1 MNVPV
6 NVYLLIVFVLLML
19 AVVILLAIGYW
30 GKRQSDTRCEIKN
43 KELTVSQQELQ
54 AAQSELLAAND
65 ELSFAYER
73 LNQQTNELRRL
84 NQTKSEFVSMVSHEL
99 RTPLTIIKEGIR
111 LNLDGTAGPT
121 NDTQKECLNM
131 ALDGASR
138 LGRLI
143 SDLLDVSRIEAG
155 RLRLAKREVDIN
167 KLLENLR
174 DSYKT
179 SMQEKKIGLEFNISR
194 DLPRVFGDPDKI
206 TQIVTNLIDNALKFT
221 SEGGRITVAVTE
233 KETKNEP
240 DQTANG
246 FLEVSVTDTGLGI
259 PKDEVERIFEKFY
272 QIGSHLTRQSGGSGL
287 GLSIAKSL
295 VEVHGGKISVQSEL
309 GKGSRFI
316 FTLPRYAGQKES
328 EIKIKPEDELFL
340 EERQHKNYLTLVLE
354 EVIKTAFIYQSKFSI
369 LVIKVDNFKD
379 LAGFEI
385 EMELKKL
392 EQLISRTVRRP
403 YDKVIIEGDEV
414 IIVLPEAN
422 AEGVKAVERR
432 IIESLSKA
440 EFRVKE
446 KKPWLKIGRTTYP
459 DNSDKPKELLES
471 AHNNL
476 QDRPL

>member
-1 MNVPV
+1 MTVPI
-6 NVYLLIVFVLLML
+6 NFYLLIIFVLLML
-19 AVVILLAIGYW
+19 AVIILLAIGYW
-30 GKRQSDTRCEIKN
+30 RKRQSDNLCEVKN

-121 NDTQKECLNM
+121 NEMQKECLNM
-131 ALDGASR
+131 ALDGANR

-155 RLRLAKREVDIN
+155 RLRLAKREVDFN

-174 DSYKT
+174 DSYRG
-179 SMQEKKIGLEFNISR
+179 SMQEKRIALEFNISR
-194 DLPRVFGDPDKI
+194 ELPKVFGDTDKI
-206 TQIVTNLIDNALKFT
+206 TQVVTNLIDNALKFT
-221 SEGGRITVAVTE
+221 SEGGRITIMASE
-233 KETKNEP
+233 KVSMGEP
-240 DQTANG
+240 ELAIE
-246 FLEVSVTDTGLGI
+246 FVEISIADTGLGI
-259 PKDEVERIFEKFY
+259 PKEEAERIFEKFY

-295 VEVHGGKISVQSEL
+295 VEAHGGKIAVQSEL
-309 GKGSRFI
+309 GKGSKFT

-354 EVIKTAFIYQSKFSI
+354 ETIKTAFIYQSKFS
-369 LVIKVDNFKD
+369 VMVMRVDNFKE

-392 EQLISRTVRRP
+392 EQVISHTVRKP
-403 YDKVIIEGDEV
+403 YDKVIIEGEEV
-414 IIVLPEAN
+414 ILVLPEAN
-422 AEGVKAVERR
+422 VEGVKAVERR
-432 IIESLSKA
+432 IMESLVKT
-440 EFRVKE
+440 EFRVKD
-446 KKPWLKIGRTTYP
+446 KKPWFKIGRATYP
-459 DNSDKPKELLES
+459 ENSDKPKELLEF

>member
-19 AVVILLAIGYW
+19 AVVILLAVGYW
-30 GKRQSDTRCEIKN
+30 GKRKSDTLCEVKN

-111 LNLDGTAGPT
+111 LNLDGTTGPT

-155 RLRLAKREVDIN
+155 RLRLSKREVDVN

-174 DSYKT
+174 DSYRA
-179 SMQEKKIGLEFNISR
+179 SMQEKKIALEFDISR
-194 DLPRVFGDPDKI
+194 ELPRVFGDTDKI

-221 SEGGRITVAVTE
+221 SEGGRITVAAGV
-233 KETKNEP
+233 KVPMSGP
-240 DQTANG
+240 DQSEE
-246 FLEVSVTDTGLGI
+246 FIEISVADTGLGI
-259 PKDEVERIFEKFY
+259 PKDEVDRIFEKFY

-295 VEVHGGKISVQSEL
+295 VEAHGGKISVQSDL
-309 GKGSRFI
+309 GKGSKFI

-354 EVIKTAFIYQSKFSI
+354 EVIKTAFIYQSKFS
-369 LVIKVDNFKD
+369 LMVIKVDNYKD

-385 EMELKKL
+385 EIELKKL
-392 EQLISRTVRRP
+392 EQLITRTVRRP
-403 YDKVIIEGDEV
+403 YDKVIIEGEEV
-414 IIVLPEAN
+414 IIILPEAN
-422 AEGVKAVERR
+422 AEGVKTVERR
-432 IIESLSKA
+432 IIESLGKA
-440 EFRVKE
+440 EFRVKD
-446 KKPWLKIGRTTYP
+446 KKPWLKIGKATYP
-459 DNSDKPKELLES
+459 DNNDKPKELLES

>member
-1 MNVPV
+1 VNVPV

-19 AVVILLAIGYW
+19 AVVILMAIGYW
-30 GKRQSDTRCEIKN
+30 GKRQSDNLCEIKN

-131 ALDGASR
+131 ALDGANR

-155 RLRLAKREVDIN
+155 RLRLAKREVDVN
-167 KLLENLR
+167 KLVENLR
-174 DSYKT
+174 DSYRG
-179 SMQEKKIGLEFNISR
+179 SMLEKKIALEFNIAR
-194 DLPRVFGDPDKI
+194 DVPKVFGDSDKI

-221 SEGGRITVAVTE
+221 NEGGRITTSVTE
-233 KETKNEP
+233 RSTMDDPE
-240 DQTANG
+240 QANG
-246 FLEVSVTDTGLGI
+246 FVEVSIADTGLGI
-259 PKDEVERIFEKFY
+259 PKDEVERIFQKFY

-295 VEVHGGKISVQSEL
+295 VEAHGGKISVQSEL
-309 GKGSRFI
+309 GKGSKFT
-316 FTLPRYAGQKES
+316 FTLPRYTGQKES
-328 EIKIKPEDELFL
+328 EIKIKPEDEIFL
-340 EERQHKNYLTLVLE
+340 EERQHKTYLTLVLE

-369 LVIKVDNFKD
+369 LVIKVENFKD

-392 EQLISRTVRRP
+392 EQLVSRTVRRP
-403 YDKVIIEGDEV
+403 YDKVIIEGEEV
-414 IIVLPEAN
+414 IIILPEAN

-432 IIESLSKA
+432 IIESLVKA
-440 EFRVKE
+440 EFRVKD
-446 KKPWLKIGRTTYP
+446 KKPWLKIGKTTYP
-459 DNSDKPKELLES
+459 DNSDKPKELIE
-471 AHNNL
+471 AANNNL

>member
-1 MNVPV
+1 MNIPV

-19 AVVILLAIGYW
+19 AVVVLLAIGYW
-30 GKRQSDTRCEIKN
+30 GKRQSDTLCEIKN

-131 ALDGASR
+131 ALDGANR

-174 DSYKT
+174 DSYKG
-179 SMQEKKIGLEFNISR
+179 SMLEKKIALEFNITR
-194 DLPRVFGDPDKI
+194 DVPKVFGDPDKI
-206 TQIVTNLIDNALKFT
+206 TQVVTNLIDNALKFT
-221 SEGGRITVAVTE
+221 NEGGRITVAVTE
-233 KETKNEP
+233 KVLMADPE
-240 DQTANG
+240 QANG
-246 FLEVSVTDTGLGI
+246 FVEVSVADTGLGI

-295 VEVHGGKISVQSEL
+295 VEAHGGKISVQSEL

-340 EERQHKNYLTLVLE
+340 EERQHKTYLTLVLE

-369 LVIKVDNFKD
+369 LVIKVENFKD

-392 EQLISRTVRRP
+392 EQLISRTVRKP

-414 IIVLPEAN
+414 ILILPEAN

-432 IIESLSKA
+432 VIESL
-440 EFRVKE
+440 VKTDFKVKD

-459 DNSDKPKELLES
+459 DTSDKPKELLES

-476 QDRPL
+476 QDRPI

>member
-6 NVYLLIVFVLLML
+6 NVYLLIIFVLLML
-19 AVVILLAIGYW
+19 AVVILLAVGYW
-30 GKRQSDTRCEIKN
+30 GKRQSDNLCELKN
-43 KELTVSQQELQ
+43 KELTISQQELQ

-155 RLRLAKREVDIN
+155 RLRLAKREVDVN

-174 DSYKT
+174 DSYRG
-179 SMQEKKIGLEFNISR
+179 SMLEKKIALEFNISR
-194 DLPRVFGDPDKI
+194 DVPKVFGDSDKI

-221 SEGGRITVAVTE
+221 SDGGRITIAVTE
-233 KETKNEP
+233 KGSMNDPEQ
-240 DQTANG
+240 DNG
-246 FLEVSVTDTGLGI
+246 FVEVSVADTGLGI
-259 PKDEVERIFEKFY
+259 PKDEVDRIFEKFY

-295 VEVHGGKISVQSEL
+295 VEAHGGKISVQSEL
-309 GKGSRFI
+309 GKGSKFT

-340 EERQHKNYLTLVLE
+340 EERQHKTYLTLVLE

-369 LVIKVDNFKD
+369 LVIKVENFKD

-392 EQLISRTVRRP
+392 EQLISRTIRRP
-403 YDKVIIEGDEV
+403 YDKVIIEGEEV
-414 IIVLPEAN
+414 ILILPEAN

-432 IIESLSKA
+432 IIESLAKA
-440 EFRVKE
+440 EIRIKDQ
-446 KKPWLKIGRTTYP
+446 KPWLKIGRTTYP

>member
-1 MNVPV
+1 VTVPI

-19 AVVILLAIGYW
+19 SVVVLLAVGYW
-30 GKRQSDTRCEIKN
+30 RKRESDNLCETKN
-43 KELTVSQQELQ
+43 KELTISQQELQ

-155 RLRLAKREVDIN
+155 KLRLAKREVEVN

-174 DSYKT
+174 DSYRS
-179 SMQEKKIGLEFNISR
+179 SMLEKKIALEFSISR
-194 DLPRVFGDPDKI
+194 DLSKVFGDPDKI
-206 TQIVTNLIDNALKFT
+206 TQIVTNLIDNAVKFT
-221 SEGGRITVAVTE
+221 NEGGRITVAA
-233 KETKNEP
+233 NERMAMRDSDP
-240 DQTANG
+240 AEG
-246 FLEVSVTDTGLGI
+246 FVEVSVADTGLGI
-259 PKDEVERIFEKFY
+259 PKEEVDRIFEKFY

-295 VEVHGGKISVQSEL
+295 VEAHGGKISVQSEL
-309 GKGSRFI
+309 GKGSKFI
-316 FTLPRYAGQKES
+316 FTLPRYSGQKES

-354 EVIKTAFIYQSKFSI
+354 EVIKTAFIYQSKFSLMI
-369 LVIKVDNFKD
+369 IKVENFKD

-392 EQLISRTVRRP
+392 EQNISRTVRRP
-403 YDKVIIEGDEV
+403 YDKVIIEGEEV
-414 IIVLPEAN
+414 IIILPEAN

-432 IIESLSKA
+432 IIEGLSKSD
-440 EFRVKE
+440 FRVKD
-446 KKPWLKIGRTTYP
+446 KKPWLKIGKATFP
-459 DNSDKPKELLES
+459 DNNNKPKELLEF

-476 QDRPL
+476 QDRTL